1 MQQNFKNRVVIITGS
16 SMGIGNEMAWQIAKK
31 GGRVVL
37 TGRNPDRLEKAGKEL
52 EADGHKVLTVAGD
65 VSKVADCKKLVEE
78 TIREFGQI
86 DVLINNAGVSTEG
99 TVEEL
104 DGSVIKKIMEVNYL
118 GSVYPTQSALPYL
131 KNSQG
136 SVIFISSVAGIRGIP
151 NYSVYSSSKMALTAL
166 AEALRI
172 ELANDKIH
180 VGIAYV
186 GFTENDPQ
194 KTIYDAKGLIVP
206 QPKRDFIKAEPVE
219 KVAGRIIGI
228 IENKKFKE
236 VFTPLGKLNSVL
248 NKLTPGLVHRVLK
261 RNFYKQQ

>member
-1 MQQNFKNRVVIITGS
+1 MRQNLKNKVVIITGS
-16 SMGIGNEMAWQIAKK
+16 SMGIGNQMAWQIARK

-37 TGRNPDRLEKAGKEL
+37 NGRNPDRLEKAGKKL
-52 EADGHKVLTVAGD
+52 KDDGHQILTVAGD
-65 VSKVADCKKLVEE
+65 VSKVEDCKKLVEE
-78 TIREFGQI
+78 TIKEFGQI

-104 DGSVIKKIMEVNYL
+104 DGSVIKKIMDVNYL

-172 ELANDKIH
+172 ELAKDQVHI
-180 VGIAYV
+180 GIAYV

-194 KTIYDAKGLIVP
+194 KTIYDANGSIVP

-219 KVAGRIIGI
+219 KVAGRIIGM
-228 IENKKFKE
+228 IENKTIKQ
-236 VFTPLGKLNSVL
+236 VFTPLGKLNAVL
-248 NKLTPGLVHRVLK
+248 NKITPGLVHRVLK